1 MNGTIELQNPIKIDG
16 KDVKKLTY
24 DTNEIT
30 PELFAEAEAK
40 KQNAGRAA
48 ANRSGAM
55 ELDYALH
62 LYLGMAA
69 IIAVNQ
75 SYTFEDTAR
84 MKGRDVVTTMVI
96 GRNFIMKPDA
106 SQGEG
111 SEGQSGTMH
120 ESTTQASR
128 TSKGKG

>member
-40 KQNAGRAA
+40 KQAAGRAA

-75 SYTFEDTAR
+75 SYTFEDIAR

>member
-16 KDVKKLTY
+16 KDVKKLTF

-40 KQNAGRAA
+40 KQTAGRAS

-62 LYLGMAA
+62 LYLGLAA
-69 IIAVNQ
+69 VVAVNE
-75 SYTFEDTAR
+75 SYTFEDVAR
-84 MKGRDVVTTMVI
+84 VKGRDVVTLMVI

-106 SQGEG
+106 SQDEN
-111 SEGQSGTMH
+111 SEEQSGITR
-120 ESTTQASR
+120 ESITQA
-128 TSKGKG
+128 